1 MKRSKNGRTRN
12 IRLNLFLTSEEKQL
26 IMDLANKLEMSMTD
40 VLVNLVRKESEK

>member
-26 IMDLANKLEMSMTD
+26 IIDLADKLKMTMTD
-40 VLVNLVRKESEK
+40 ALVYLVKERIDK